1 MRAAESNYE
10 VTLQSLVDNTVQN
23 EAIEQP
29 RQCELVTMYKWG
41 CNESSDHTT
50 YKQKIQHN
58 NSDKSND
65 RLFVVSIV
73 PLQLKEIF
81 RIVWLNSEP
90 SSTREQNQIS
100 TTWTDGKVFNTIAGS
115 SSQVCRICKAN
126 YLNKIAELQGTSTF
140 FEYVA
145 HRKNCNEEQT

>member
-1 MRAAESNYE
+1 MRATESNYE

-29 RQCELVTMYKWG
+29 RQFELVTMYKWG

-73 PLQLKEIF
+73 PLQLKEG
-81 RIVWLNSEP
+81 NSLSRQVSFEHNG
-90 SSTREQNQIS
+90 NQ
-100 TTWTDGKVFNTIAGS
+100 
-115 SSQVCRICKAN
+115 
-126 YLNKIAELQGTSTF
+126 
-140 FEYVA
+140 
-145 HRKNCNEEQT
+145 H